1 MDTTV
6 RPSKDHGY
14 GTMTWNT
21 GNGETQVCRRCGG
34 HLDDP
39 KCRPVNPNP
48 IPGQQPR

>member
-14 GTMTWNT
+14 GIMHVNT
-21 GNGETQVCRRCGG
+21 GSGFTRLCRRCGG
-34 HLDDP
+34 HLELP
-39 KCRPVNPNP
+39 CKAVNPNP